1 MVQRAT
7 FTSAAK
13 TIFDAF
19 GDLIENVSYRNAGVW
34 NPITETEAP
43 TTTETVRVAV
53 REFTR
58 AEQISVRGA
67 VGKLAIM
74 SGDLQALIIVSEI
87 TITPKIDDIL
97 TLDTIDYLVRSVGD
111 ISKVLWRLQLRRV

>member
-7 FTSAAK
+7 FDNAAK
-13 TIFDAF
+13 KIFDSF
-19 GDLIENVSYRNAGVW
+19 GDLIENVSYRSAGVW

-43 TTTETVRVAV
+43 TTTETVRVAI

-74 SGDLQALIIVSEI
+74 SGDLQALVIVSEI

-97 TLDTIDYLVRSVGD
+97 TLDGVKYSVRSVGD